1 MHRSIGA
8 LTFLNKSKLPRVGSG
23 VLISKNLVLTVAHNI
38 YDLENSSKQKDKSDT
53 KLKEYELDK
62 STYLFY
68 AGGTLGE
75 KYY

>member
-8 LTFLNKSKLPRVGSG
+8 FTFLNKYKNPNAGSG

-38 YDLENSSKQKDKSDT
+38 YDKDNSSRQKAKSDT

-62 STYLFY
+62 STYRFY
-68 AGGTLGE
+68 VGGTLGE
-75 KYY
+75 NYY